1 MKKFLVFLLVFILLG
16 STLTGI
22 TSAKNVAT
30 PKNNEPLDLI
40 LKNGYVYTSDEN
52 SSTAKTIGVRDGE
65 IVYVGNN
72 NSVSSLK
79 GPNTKVIDLEGKMVL
94 PGFTDSHNHAYL
106 MSESLFWLDLS
117 SYSTLEEYK
126 KAIQDYLKEHPDLK
140 QLRGIGWN
148 ERLVTSNSG
157 DPQPREWLDE
167 VVSDIPA
174 VFITNAHHSLW
185 VNSKALEN
193 AKIDA
198 NTSDPKGGVFERDS
212 ETNEPT
218 GIVHEFSAQELV
230 INALP
235 IPDFTVEEYKE
246 AILAFQETAA
256 ERGVT
261 SVFVPVH
268 YPTDSLIDALGE
280 LEKNDQLTLRYEIAL
295 YVDPYKWAEQIPSFI
310 EKREEHKGGLFQIN
324 SVKIFMDGVFAAGTA
339 YVKDPYVHM
348 PGEYGH
354 PVWKEDAFKEAVTAL
369 DKEGFRVHIHAI
381 GDAAVTLSLDGF
393 EEAARVN
400 GKRDSRH
407 QITHLHLVQEEDMK
421 RFKDLGVIPVVQ
433 PFWFTKNES
442 YVKAIGEEGANHVFR
457 MKGYFDAG
465 IPVASSSDFP
475 VNDFWPLEAVQKGVT
490 RLALDETDPSK
501 VLWPEERVSLNQM
514 ITSYT
519 INGAYANFREEEA
532 GSIEEGKKADLVILE
547 KNLFEIPESEISET
561 TILMTIFEGEEV
573 FRHPS
578 FNEGGALPKTA
589 INNEGGALPKTE
601 NNIPILAI
609 SGFVLI
615 LMAGA
620 VLVIR
625 HRLKVQQGK
634 R

>member
-1 MKKFLVFLLVFILLG
+1 MFILLC
-16 STLTGI
+16 STLTSVA
-22 TSAKNVAT
+22 SAKNVAT

-52 SSTAKTIGVRDGE
+52 SSIAKTIGVRDGK

-72 NSVSSLK
+72 NSVMSLK
-79 GPNTKVIDLEGKMVL
+79 GPKTKVIDLEGKMVL
-94 PGFTDSHNHAYL
+94 PGLTDSHNHAYL

-126 KAIQDYLKEHPDLK
+126 KAIQDYVKEHPDLE
-140 QLRGIGWN
+140 QLRAIGWN

-157 DPQPREWLDE
+157 DLQPREWLDE

-174 VFITNAHHSLW
+174 VFITSAHHSLW
-185 VNSKALEN
+185 VNSKALKN

-198 NTSDPKGGVFERDS
+198 NTPDPVGGVFERDV

-235 IPDFTVEEYKE
+235 VPDFTVEEYKE
-246 AILAFQETAA
+246 AILAFQKVAA

-280 LEKNDQLTLRYEIAL
+280 LEKNDQLTLRYEVAL
-295 YVDPYKWAEQIPSFI
+295 YVDPYKWKEQIPHFI
-310 EKREEHKGGLFQIN
+310 EKREEHKGGLFEIN

-339 YVKDPYVHM
+339 YLHEPYVHM

-354 PVWKEDAFKEAVTAL
+354 PVWNEEEFKKAVTAL

-381 GDAAVTLSLDGF
+381 GDAAVTVSLNGF
-393 EEAARVN
+393 EEAAKVN

-407 QITHLHLVQEEDMK
+407 EITHLHLVKEEDLK
-421 RFKDLGVIPVVQ
+421 RFKDLGVIPVMQ
-433 PFWFTKNES
+433 PFWFAKNES
-442 YVKAIGEEGANHVFR
+442 YVRTIGEERANHVFR
-457 MKGYFDAG
+457 MKSYFDAG

-475 VNDFWPLEAVQKGVT
+475 VNDFWPLKAIQMGVT
-490 RLALDETDPSK
+490 RLAPGETDPNK
-501 VLWPEERVSLNQM
+501 VLWPEERVSLAQM

-532 GSIEEGKKADLVILE
+532 GSIEEGKSADLVVLE

-561 TILMTIFEGEEV
+561 KTLMTVFNGEIV
-573 FRHPS
+573 YTNPS
-578 FNEGGALPKTA
+578 FN
-589 INNEGGALPKTE
+589 
-601 NNIPILAI
+601 
-609 SGFVLI
+609 
-615 LMAGA
+615 
-620 VLVIR
+620 
-625 HRLKVQQGK
+625 Q
-634 R
+634 